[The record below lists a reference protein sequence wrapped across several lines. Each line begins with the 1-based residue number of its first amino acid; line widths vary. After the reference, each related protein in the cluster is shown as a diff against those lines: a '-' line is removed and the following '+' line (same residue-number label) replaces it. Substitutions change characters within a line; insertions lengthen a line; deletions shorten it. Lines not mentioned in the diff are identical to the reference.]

1 MEEKKFWKGY
11 ICGFL
16 SVVAIIALMAVIK
29 RLTLPESLTLGQEA
43 QVVLKLNQ
51 MSSLIGAHYL
61 DEVQTEDLLEGA
73 YAGFA
78 NAVGDKYTRYYTR
91 EEYEAY
97 LQDASGTFAGIG
109 VTIQWNEEAQMLEI
123 ISVQEEGPAERAGM
137 HVGDLVYSV
146 DDEVMKGTAM
156 DLVTSKIRG
165 KAGTEVRIGVLR
177 DGSADPIVLTITREL
192 IEEKTVNSIMLDG
205 GIAYIEVSGFNE
217 VTAKQFKE
225 TVESLKEQKMR
236 GLILDLRGNPGGR
249 LNSVVDVADQILP
262 EGLITYTLTK
272 DGQREEYTSDGE
284 TVLDI
289 PMVVLI
295 DENTASAAE
304 ILSGAIKDHERGV
317 LVGTQT
323 FGKGIV
329 QTTYTL
335 SDGSG
340 IKVTMARYY
349 TPNGDFIHGVG
360 IEPDRKVELPEE
372 KLLEEVRG
380 TQDDTQYTAAL
391 QEMQKLLQD

>member
-1 MEEKKFWKGY
+1 
-11 ICGFL
+11 
-16 SVVAIIALMAVIK
+16 
-29 RLTLPESLTLGQEA
+29 
-43 QVVLKLNQ
+43 
-51 MSSLIGAHYL
+51 
-61 DEVQTEDLLEGA
+61 
-73 YAGFA
+73 
-78 NAVGDKYTRYYTR
+78 
-91 EEYEAY
+91 
-97 LQDASGTFAGIG
+97 
-109 VTIQWNEEAQMLEI
+109 
-123 ISVQEEGPAERAGM
+123 
-137 HVGDLVYSV
+137 
-146 DDEVMKGTAM
+146 
-156 DLVTSKIRG
+156 
-165 KAGTEVRIGVLR
+165 
-177 DGSADPIVLTITREL
+177 
-192 IEEKTVNSIMLDG
+192 
-205 GIAYIEVSGFNE
+205 
-217 VTAKQFKE
+217 
-225 TVESLKEQKMR
+225 MR

-380 TQDDTQYTAAL
+380 TKEDTQYTAAL

>member
-16 SVVAIIALMAVIK
+16 SVVAIIVLMAVIK
-29 RLTLPESLTLGQEA
+29 RLTLPESLTPGQEA

-123 ISVQEEGPAERAGM
+123 ISVQEEGPAKRAGM

-146 DDEVMKGTAM
+146 DDEVMKGTSM

-225 TVESLKEQKMR
+225 TVE
-236 GLILDLRGNPGGR
+236 
-249 LNSVVDVADQILP
+249 
-262 EGLITYTLTK
+262 
-272 DGQREEYTSDGE
+272 SDGE

-380 TQDDTQYTAAL
+380 TKEDTQYTAAL